1 MRNKVMQFKREVFPE
16 TQCLLQRLYRQSRHH
31 QVRQRA
37 HCILLSSQDYSIA
50 QLMEIFSV
58 SRKTM
63 YNWFN
68 NWEAQGVLGL
78 YNRPGQ
84 GRKGT
89 FNAEQIEQIQVWVQQ
104 QPRQLKQVAQK
115 IHEEWGI
122 STSTETI
129 KRVLKAMR
137 MSWHRFRRVVGG
149 QPDAVEYEQKQAE
162 LKVLRQLEDQGELDL
177 YYLDEVGF
185 CLIPS
190 VPYGW
195 QRMGETEEIESR
207 RSQRLNVLG
216 LMTRTHQLHS
226 YVSTQSIT
234 SDVVIACIDAFF
246 PGVNKRTVIVVDQA
260 SIHTSDAIYDKLEEW
275 KQRNIEIFNL
285 PPYSPQLN
293 LIEILW
299 RFIKYEWIEI
309 NAYRNWQSLVQYV
322 EKTLKEFGEN
332 YVINFV

>member
-1 MRNKVMQFKREVFPE
+1 MQFTREIFPE
-16 TQCLLQRLYRQSRHH
+16 TQRLLHRLYRQSRHH

-58 SRKTM
+58 SRKTL

-78 YNRPGQ
+78 YNRPGR

-89 FNAEQIEQIQVWVQQ
+89 FNPEQVEQIRAWVQQ
-104 QPRQLKQVAQK
+104 QPRQLKQVIQK
-115 IHEEWGI
+115 IQEEWGI
-122 STSTETI
+122 SISTKTI
-129 KRVLKAMR
+129 KRVLKAVG

-149 QPDAVEYEQKQAE
+149 QPDAQEYKQQQA
-162 LKVLRQLEDQGELDL
+162 QLETLKQLEQQGELDL
-177 YYLDEVGF
+177 YYLDESGF
-185 CLIPS
+185 CLIPC

-195 QRMGETEEIESR
+195 QLIGQTEEIESQ

-216 LMTRTHQLHS
+216 LMTRANQLHS

-234 SDVVIACIDAFF
+234 SEVVIACIDAFF
-246 PGVNKRTVIVVDQA
+246 PTVNKRTVIVVDQA
-260 SIHTSDAIYDKLEEW
+260 PIHTSHAIYHKLEEW
-275 KQRNIEIFNL
+275 KQRNIEIFKL
-285 PPYSPQLN
+285 PSYSPQLN

-299 RFIKYEWIEI
+299 RFINYEWIEI
-309 NAYRNWQSLVQYV
+309 SAYRSWQSLVKYV
-322 EKTLKEFGEN
+322 EKVLKEFGEN